1 MINAWAQIQNTLRD
15 NLNPGLYK
23 VWIKP
28 LAVEQAGDSLRLV
41 APNAFVASW
50 VRDRLM
56 NEIEKAAVSVLGS
69 APSISVVSAEEPK
82 TAPKPVQVPVERR
95 TPVAKASGS
104 EQMGLP
110 FAYAARPAES
120 INWQHSFDDF
130 VVGPSNH
137 MAFAASQDICQQ
149 SFRSD
154 TLFLSSDPGL
164 GKTHLL
170 HAVGQQLCGISN
182 RTQPRVEYLTAEE
195 FATRLIC
202 ALKAKEVDR
211 FKARYRDVDVL
222 LLEDVHFLQ
231 GKQRMQDEVLST
243 VKALQSRGA
252 KVLFSSSFA
261 PRDLNDLDSQLASRF
276 CSGLLAVI
284 EKPTFETRKQ
294 IFREKARMHHV
305 QLPEEVADML
315 ANNIRA
321 DVRQIESCLR
331 NLLLKARL
339 LNQQITMDM
348 AWEIIGHYASRE
360 AVLDLDSII
369 RQICHGF
376 DISNEQL
383 KSKSR
388 RRELVIARNTAFFLA
403 RKHTDLSLEEIGK
416 SFNRKHSTV
425 IKGIAN
431 IEREMSKETPLGR
444 QVINTVNLV
453 ERNGRIITP

>member
-1 MINAWAQIQNTLRD
+1 M
-15 NLNPGLYK
+15 
-23 VWIKP
+23 
-28 LAVEQAGDSLRLV
+28 
-41 APNAFVASW
+41 
-50 VRDRLM
+50 
-56 NEIEKAAVSVLGS
+56 
-69 APSISVVSAEEPK
+69 
-82 TAPKPVQVPVERR
+82 
-95 TPVAKASGS
+95 
-104 EQMGLP
+104 
-110 FAYAARPAES
+110 
-120 INWQHSFDDF
+120 HSFDEF
-130 VVGPSNH
+130 VVGPSNQ

-170 HAVGQQLCGISN
+170 HAVGQQLCNISN
-182 RTQPRVEYLTAEE
+182 RTLPRVEYLTAEE

-261 PRDLNDLDSQLASRF
+261 PKDLNDLDSQLTSRF

-294 IFREKARMHHV
+294 ILREKARLHHV
-305 QLPEEVADML
+305 QLPEQVADLL
-315 ANNIRA
+315 ADNIRA

-348 AWEIIGHYASRE
+348 AWEIIGHYAKRE
-360 AVLDLDSII
+360 AVLDIDAIV
-369 RQICHGF
+369 RQICSGF
-376 DISNEQL
+376 DISKEQL
-383 KSKSR
+383 QSRSR

-416 SFNRKHSTV
+416 RFNRKHSTV

-431 IEREMSKETPLGR
+431 IEREMNKETPLGR
-444 QVINTVNLV
+444 QVVNAVNMV
-453 ERNGRIITP
+453 ERNGRIIHP